1 MIRSKFFSN
10 KIDNRVNRRINTIHM
25 TLKFYLENT
34 DAITSDAHK
43 LRSFPFTTSSMLET
57 K

>member
-1 MIRSKFFSN
+1 MIRSMFFSN
-10 KIDNRVNRRINTIHM
+10 KIDNRVNRRMNTIHT